1 MRFFLLL
8 ILFNLSCFNYAFSQ
22 KINIENRVIL
32 DVPDK
37 FIFIEGNVN
46 SELIEPLLFFV
57 GESPKSYLIGT
68 KESVEF
74 TREYQDN
81 PDDVFQEI
89 VTKMEQKNIK
99 SQSSAEKFVAKELT
113 KLFKKKKYEGVIWL
127 IFGESKIDQI
137 DYEFSN
143 FIDELKKMDDTS
155 LKKEMISY
163 QKEWKKL
170 TKEAF
175 GDLGKY
181 AKISKLIIK
190 KNNFNDPIFQFSM
203 NYKIKGLQ
211 GKVIFYGFIKD
222 NKPIGLIYEC
232 VNVCPKKNNSLEKIV
247 SPTFLESN
255 ILKTNS
261 PENKIETSSNVV
273 EQLQKLNDL
282 YKSGVLTK
290 EEFEKAKKKILN

>member
-1 MRFFLLL
+1 MRVLLLL
-8 ILFNLSCFNYAFSQ
+8 ILFNLSFCSFAFSQ

-32 DVPDK
+32 NVPDK

-81 PDDVFQEI
+81 PDDVFQEL

-143 FIDELKKMDDTS
+143 FIYELKKMDDTS

-170 TKEAF
+170 TKETF

-181 AKISKLIIK
+181 IKISKLIIK

-203 NYKIKGLQ
+203 NYKIKGLR

-247 SPTFLESN
+247 LPTFLESN

-290 EEFEKAKKKILN
+290 EEFEKAKKRILN

>member
-1 MRFFLLL
+1 MRVFLLL
-8 ILFNLSCFNYAFSQ
+8 ILFNLSCCNYAFSQ

-137 DYEFSN
+137 DYQFSN
-143 FIDELKKMDDTS
+143 FID
-155 LKKEMISY
+155 
-163 QKEWKKL
+163 
-170 TKEAF
+170 
-175 GDLGKY
+175 
-181 AKISKLIIK
+181 
-190 KNNFNDPIFQFSM
+190 
-203 NYKIKGLQ
+203 
-211 GKVIFYGFIKD
+211 
-222 NKPIGLIYEC
+222 
-232 VNVCPKKNNSLEKIV
+232 
-247 SPTFLESN
+247 
-255 ILKTNS
+255 
-261 PENKIETSSNVV
+261 
-273 EQLQKLNDL
+273 
-282 YKSGVLTK
+282 
-290 EEFEKAKKKILN
+290 

>member
-137 DYEFSN
+137 DYEFKEPGEYDFDKTS
-143 FIDELKKMDDTS
+143 FIFN
-155 LKKEMISY
+155 
-163 QKEWKKL
+163 Q
-170 TKEAF
+170 EARTF
-175 GDLGKY
+175 NTQGFY
-181 AKISKLIIK
+181 CNSPFRSK
-190 KNNFNDPIFQFSM
+190 D
-203 NYKIKGLQ
+203 
-211 GKVIFYGFIKD
+211 FIKYWD
-222 NKPIGLIYEC
+222 DQKNKCRLGAIY
-232 VNVCPKKNNSLEKIV
+232 KNKGEWCI
-247 SPTFLESN
+247 
-255 ILKTNS
+255 
-261 PENKIETSSNVV
+261 
-273 EQLQKLNDL
+273 
-282 YKSGVLTK
+282 
-290 EEFEKAKKKILN
+290 